1 VIIDGLAY
9 LAAPDQPESEATTAG
24 LLAHMT
30 GLGIGRTLVCGARR
44 SDGLSPN
51 DQTAEAVHSHPGR
64 LTGLIRLSP
73 RTRDWRAALDRY
85 AADAAFAG
93 VLMHPWE
100 DGFAILDAG
109 ARRIAETCA
118 GMGLPLTVAAGYPWV
133 SEALQV
139 GVLAEQFP
147 GTTFVLT
154 NEGQL
159 NISGLGA
166 ADVTLLLG
174 QSPNVVLHTTGA
186 YREDFLVSL
195 TSRFGPERLMYA
207 SGYPR
212 FSPEYELRRIQWADG
227 ISAEAKEHILG
238 PTAHAVFGLPAAPV
252 TAPVPSRGAC
262 RD

>member
-9 LAAPDQPESEATTAG
+9 LTAPDQPETQAATAG

-44 SDGLSPN
+44 PNGLSPN
-51 DQTAEAVHSHPGR
+51 DQAAEAVHAHPDR

-73 RTRDWRAALDRY
+73 RDRGWRADLDRH
-85 AADAAFAG
+85 AADPSFAG

-109 ARRIAETCA
+109 PRLIAGTCA
-118 GMGLPLTVAAGYPWV
+118 DLGLPVTVAAGYPWV

-139 GVLAEQFP
+139 GVLAQEFP

-212 FSPEYELRRIQWADG
+212 FSPEYELRRVQWADG
-227 ISAEAKEHILG
+227 ISAAAKEHILG
-238 PTAHAVFGLPAAPV
+238 PTAHAVFGLPAARP
-252 TAPVPSRGAC
+252 
-262 RD
+262 